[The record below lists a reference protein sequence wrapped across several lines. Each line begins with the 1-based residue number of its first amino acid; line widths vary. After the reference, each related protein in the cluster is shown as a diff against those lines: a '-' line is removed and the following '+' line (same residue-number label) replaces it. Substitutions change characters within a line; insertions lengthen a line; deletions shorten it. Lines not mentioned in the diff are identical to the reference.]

1 MKRKLFMTLPLQIMD
16 VLSENEMLFISGGN
30 SIAPSVNNGSGL
42 CSDTNNSDGR
52 CSGTNNSSG
61 KCLGTNNDTGRCGLQ
76 PGGPDNQP
84 ANVKC

>member
-42 CSDTNNSDGR
+42 CSDTNNY
-52 CSGTNNSSG
+52 
-61 KCLGTNNDTGRCGLQ
+61 
-76 PGGPDNQP
+76 
-84 ANVKC
+84 VFI

>member
-61 KCLGTNNDTGRCGLQ
+61 KCGLQ